1 MRTFEIA
8 LAVAAAVALVTPSVH
23 ADEPA
28 ASPSLAAP
36 DPTPATPAAPTEAKA
51 NPDVKP
57 EAKAPFREH
66 GRFGVVGA
74 LTEDFWKGGI
84 IFEHEHFEVQA
95 LAHAGP
101 LGNDHREIDV
111 GVKAGGRINL
121 GTLNYFAFGGDV
133 RTHPGARAAGQSTSA
148 EFQVGPYI
156 SLERYFAA
164 TPVMM
169 VLWVNPIQYEH
180 AVEVDGTSTI
190 GRNNIRIFQSGGFG
204 LAYLFF

>member
-1 MRTFEIA
+1 MRTSQIA
-8 LAVAAAVALVTPSVH
+8 LAITAALALASSSAH

-28 ASPSLAAP
+28 A
-36 DPTPATPAAPTEAKA
+36 TPEQTAKA

-66 GRFGVVGA
+66 GRIGIVGA
-74 LTEDFWKGGI
+74 LTEDLWKGGI
-84 IFEHEHFEVQA
+84 IFEHEHFEIQA

-111 GVKAGGRINL
+111 GVKAGGRVNL
-121 GTLNYFAFGGDV
+121 GTLNYLAFGGDV
-133 RTHPGARAAGQSTSA
+133 RTHPGARAGGFSTSA
-148 EFQVGPYI
+148 EFQAGPYV

-180 AVEVDGTSTI
+180 AVELDGTGGTT
-190 GRNNIRIFQSGGFG
+190 GKNNIRIFQSGGFG